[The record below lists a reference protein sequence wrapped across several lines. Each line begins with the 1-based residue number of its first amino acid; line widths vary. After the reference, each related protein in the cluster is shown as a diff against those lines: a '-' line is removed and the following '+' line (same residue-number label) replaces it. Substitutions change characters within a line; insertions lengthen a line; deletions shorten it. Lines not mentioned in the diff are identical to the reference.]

1 MPTPP
6 REPPFDDPDDEDDDV
21 DDVDGIELDDEFDDL
36 DDDELAGRLP
46 GDEPYGDDDDSALFR
61 DPDEGLPPDQA
72 RSRRAML
79 GVPDFDEDEDNV
91 PPSPT
96 RAMQDALIDRMNDVL
111 DDEWEWS
118 AASEIA
124 YEALTIDPTY
134 GRAANALLRCYLT
147 KATLRDMQNAQRK
160 LFDPMNERPN
170 ERQRQLAHSYRLLT
184 RAPLWNE
191 WPADLPAA
199 TPEVTEL
206 LKLGQRALRHA
217 YYAGNKIGYR
227 AMRQAFDGAIA
238 HAPDKL
244 AVMWY
249 LARLYADKAFFA
261 DSAALLSAMLSAG
274 SISRDVQRLYAEM
287 MWWRDQGR
295 WLPWVH

>member
-1 MPTPP
+1 MFTPP
-6 REPPFDDPDDEDDDV
+6 PEPPLDDPDDDDDI
-21 DDVDGIELDDEFDDL
+21 DDLELDDEFDAL
-36 DDDELAGRLP
+36 NDDDA
-46 GDEPYGDDDDSALFR
+46 ALYS
-61 DPDEGLPPDQA
+61 DPDEGLPPEQA

-79 GVPDFDEDEDNV
+79 GVPDFDEDEDTQ

-96 RAMQDALIDRMNDVL
+96 RLMQDALIDRMNDVL
-111 DDEWEWS
+111 EDESEWS

-124 YEALTIDPTY
+124 YDALTIDPTY

-147 KATLRDMQNAQRK
+147 KAALRDMQHAQRK
-160 LFDPMNERPN
+160 VFDPMDERPN
-170 ERQRQLAHSYRLLT
+170 QRQRQLAHSYHLLT
-184 RAPLWNE
+184 RAPLWND
-191 WPADLPAA
+191 WPADLPPAS
-199 TPEVTEL
+199 PEVTEL

-217 YYAGNKIGYR
+217 YYAGNKTGYK

-238 HAPDKL
+238 HAQDKL

-249 LARLYADKAFFA
+249 LARLYANKAFFA
-261 DSAALLSAMLSAG
+261 DSAALLSALLSAG

-287 MWWRDQGR
+287 VWWRDQNR

>member
-1 MPTPP
+1 MFTPP
-6 REPPFDDPDDEDDDV
+6 PEPPCDDPDDEDDI
-21 DDVDGIELDDEFDDL
+21 DDIELDGEFDDL
-36 DDDELAGRLP
+36 SDDDLIGRLP
-46 GDEPYGDDDDSALFR
+46 GDEAYGDDDDPALFS
-61 DPDEGLPPDQA
+61 DPDEGLPPEKA
-72 RSRRAML
+72 RSHRAML
-79 GVPDFDEDEDNV
+79 GVPDRDADEDAA
-91 PPSPT
+91 PFSPT

-111 DDEWEWS
+111 EDEWEWS

-124 YEALTIDPTY
+124 YDALTIDPTY

-160 LFDPMNERPN
+160 VFDPMNERPN

-184 RAPLWNE
+184 RAALWNE

-199 TPEVTEL
+199 SPEVTEL

-217 YYAGNKIGYR
+217 YYAGNRAGYQ
-227 AMRQAFDGAIA
+227 AMRQACDGAIA
-238 HAPDKL
+238 HAPDRL

-274 SISRDVQRLYAEM
+274 SISRFVLRLYAVLV
-287 MWWRDQGR
+287 WWRDQNR
-295 WLPWVH
+295 WLPWVN

>member
-1 MPTPP
+1 MSTSLP
-6 REPPFDDPDDEDDDV
+6 EPPDDPDDE
-21 DDVDGIELDDEFDDL
+21 ECDDL
-36 DDDELAGRLP
+36 ADDELVGRLP
-46 GDEPYGDDDDSALFR
+46 DDEPYGDDDDAALFG

-72 RSRRAML
+72 RSRRALL
-79 GVPDFDEDEDNV
+79 GVPDFDEDEDND

-111 DDEWEWS
+111 DDEWAWA

-134 GRAANALLRCYLT
+134 GRAANALMRCYLT
-147 KATLRDMQNAQRK
+147 KATLRDMQEAQRK

-170 ERQRQLAHSYRLLT
+170 ERQRQLAHSYHLLT
-184 RAPLWNE
+184 RATLWQD
-191 WPADLPAA
+191 WPAEPPVDSA
-199 TPEVTEL
+199 EVSEL
-206 LKLGQRALRHA
+206 LAQGRQALRRA
-217 YYAGNKIGYR
+217 YFGGNRAGYR
-227 AMRQAFDGAIA
+227 AMRQAFDAA
-238 HAPDKL
+238 SAQAQDKL

-261 DSAALLSAMLSAG
+261 DSAALLSAMLAAG
-274 SISRDVQRLYAEM
+274 SISCDVQRLYAEM
-287 MWWRDQGR
+287 VWWRDQSR

>member
-1 MPTPP
+1 MFTPP
-6 REPPFDDPDDEDDDV
+6 PEPPLDDPDDDD
-21 DDVDGIELDDEFDDL
+21 ELDDLELDEEFDDL
-36 DDDELAGRLP
+36 DDEA
-46 GDEPYGDDDDSALFR
+46 ALFS

-72 RSRRAML
+72 RSRRAL
-79 GVPDFDEDEDNV
+79 RGVPDFNEDEDAQ

-96 RAMQDALIDRMNDVL
+96 RLMQDALIDRMNDVL
-111 DDEWEWS
+111 EDESDWS
-118 AASEIA
+118 AASAIA
-124 YEALTIDPTY
+124 YDALTIDPTY

-147 KATLRDMQNAQRK
+147 HAILREMQDARRKA
-160 LFDPMNERPN
+160 FDPLDERPN

-184 RAPLWNE
+184 RAQLWNE
-191 WPADLPAA
+191 WPVELPVAS
-199 TPEVTEL
+199 PEVTEL

-217 YYAGNKIGYR
+217 YYAGNQAGYKT
-227 AMRQAFDGAIA
+227 MRQAFDGAIA
-238 HAPDKL
+238 HAQDKL

-274 SISRDVQRLYAEM
+274 SSSRDVSRLYAEM
-287 MWWRDQGR
+287 VWWRDQNR

>member
-1 MPTPP
+1 MFTPP
-6 REPPFDDPDDEDDDV
+6 PEPPLDDPDDDD
-21 DDVDGIELDDEFDDL
+21 IDL
-36 DDDELAGRLP
+36 DDDLS
-46 GDEPYGDDDDSALFR
+46 DDDLLDQLAADEFSEEDEAALFS

-72 RSRRAML
+72 RSRRAL
-79 GVPDFDEDEDNV
+79 RGVPGVNEDEDNL

-96 RAMQDALIDRMNDVL
+96 RQMQDALIDRLNDVL

-147 KATLRDMQNAQRK
+147 KATLRDMQHAQRRV
-160 LFDPMNERPN
+160 FDPLDERPN
-170 ERQRQLAHSYRLLT
+170 QRQRQLAHSYRFLT
-184 RAPLWNE
+184 RAPLWND
-191 WPADLPAA
+191 WPAELP
-199 TPEVTEL
+199 PEAPQVLEL
-206 LKLGQRALRHA
+206 LRLGQRALRHA
-217 YYAGNKIGYR
+217 FYAGSRAGYK
-227 AMRQAFDGAIA
+227 AMRQAFDGALA
-238 HAPDKL
+238 HAHDKL

-261 DSAALLSAMLSAG
+261 DSAALLIALLSAG

-287 MWWRDQGR
+287 VWWRDQNH

>member
-1 MPTPP
+1 MFTPP
-6 REPPFDDPDDEDDDV
+6 PEPPPDDPDDDDDL
-21 DDVDGIELDDEFDDL
+21 DDLELDEEFDDL
-36 DDDELAGRLP
+36 DDDA
-46 GDEPYGDDDDSALFR
+46 ALFS

-72 RSRRAML
+72 RSRRAL
-79 GVPDFDEDEDNV
+79 RGVPDFDEDETNA
-91 PPSPT
+91 PLSPT
-96 RAMQDALIDRMNDVL
+96 RLMQDALIDRMNDVL
-111 DDEWEWS
+111 EDESDWS

-124 YEALTIDPTY
+124 YDALTIDPTY

-147 KATLRDMQNAQRK
+147 HAILREMQNAQRK
-160 LFDPMNERPN
+160 AFDPMDERPN

-184 RAPLWNE
+184 RAHLWNE
-191 WPADLPAA
+191 WPVDVPVASPQ
-199 TPEVTEL
+199 VTEL
-206 LKLGQRALRHA
+206 LKLGQRAMRHA
-217 YYAGNKIGYR
+217 YYAGNQAGYK

-238 HAPDKL
+238 HAQDKL

-287 MWWRDQGR
+287 VWWRDQNR